1 MLNWWL
7 IVLLIFVVLLCVGLS
22 VYLLFY
28 FTSEE
33 DDGEAYGAKVIVVVG
48 MVISMG
54 VVLLLPLDVSNSVD
68 PTIPNKY
75 INTLNM
81 TLAWQIV
88 FWILFSMTFIIVP
101 FVMFY
106 YEAYD
111 PDHNRIGKQIL
122 QAFIYTIGI
131 CGIFALICGLCYKFI
146 GVAIIPVLTYEG
158 FPEMISNMEFI
169 LYNGTGKM
177 LDVEIPVDFFTYC
190 VGMMCFLGW
199 IAFLFYGGI
208 GVVSFPFDL
217 IIGFIKRTKSIS
229 LIRFK
234 EEMNVIALK
243 GDILLKLSLNLQ
255 KKCRGFISISLRNK
269 IHILRNE
276 TYFLEAQQEQLIWAY
291 TKAGGSPFIIYGRL
305 FVGIFSLCLSILWIL
320 HIFIYNT
327 FYKNLFLNQ
336 ILISLNN
343 IFELFG
349 IFIYGIFIFYLIW
362 ISFEGQVRLGI
373 RLIFFQ
379 IYPLKPHD
387 TTLNALL
394 FNISIS
400 LLISPAIIEFASRSF
415 QEYGPRTTIN
425 ALMNI
430 YVLHLKGIG
439 IFIRWADVCFAGMSL
454 LAVIWVLLCPV
465 HKRIKDPTKL
475 RL

>member
-7 IVLLIFVVLLCVGLS
+7 IVLLIFVVILCVGLS

-33 DDGEAYGAKVIVVVG
+33 DDGEAYGAKVIVVIG

-54 VVLLLPLDVSNSVD
+54 VVLLLPLDVANAVD
-68 PTIPNKY
+68 PTISNKY
-75 INTLNM
+75 KNTLNM
-81 TLAWQIV
+81 TLMWQIV
-88 FWILFSMTFIIVP
+88 LWLLFCMTFIIVP
-101 FVMFY
+101 FVMFF

-111 PDHNRIGKQIL
+111 PDNNRISKQII
-122 QAFIYTIGI
+122 QAIIYTIGI
-131 CGIFALICGLCYKFI
+131 LSIFFIICGICYTFI
-146 GVAIIPVLTYEG
+146 GVTIIPILTYEG
-158 FPEMISNMEFI
+158 FPQFISDI
-169 LYNGTGKM
+169 QYISYNGTGIFINI
-177 LDVEIPVDFFTYC
+177 EIPVNFFTYC
-190 VGMMCFLGW
+190 VGIMCFFGW
-199 IAFLFYGGI
+199 IAFFIYGGLGI
-208 GVVSFPFDL
+208 ISFPLDL
-217 IIGFIKRTKSIS
+217 IFGFIKRTKSINNYH
-229 LIRFK
+229 FK
-234 EEMNVIALK
+234 EEMNIIALK

-255 KKCRGFISISLRNK
+255 KKCRGIISISQRNK

-276 TYFLEAQQEQLIWAY
+276 TYILEAQQEQLIWAY

-305 FVGIFSLCLSILWIL
+305 LLGIISLFISIIWIL

-327 FYKNLFLNQ
+327 FHKSSFLNQ
-336 ILISLNN
+336 ILISLDH
-343 IFELFG
+343 IFGLFG
-349 IFIYGIFIFYLIW
+349 IIIYGILIFYLIW
-362 ISFEGQVRLGI
+362 ISFEGQVRLGM
-373 RLIFFQ
+373 RFIFFQ

-387 TTLNALL
+387 TTLNAFL
-394 FNISIS
+394 FNISLS

-439 IFIRWADVCFAGMSL
+439 IFIRWADVCFTGISL
-454 LAVIWVLLCPV
+454 LSIIWVLLCPV

>member
-7 IVLLIFVVLLCVGLS
+7 IVLLILVILLCVGLS

-33 DDGEAYGAKVIVVVG
+33 DDGEAYGAKVIVVLG

-81 TLAWQIV
+81 TLMWQIV
-88 FWILFSMTFIIVP
+88 LWILFSMTFIIVP

-111 PDHNRIGKQIL
+111 PDYNRIRKQII
-122 QAFIYTIGI
+122 QAILYTIGI
-131 CGIFALICGLCYKFI
+131 LSIFFIICGICYTFI
-146 GVAIIPVLTYEG
+146 GIAIIPVLTYEG
-158 FPEMISNMEFI
+158 LPQLISDMEWI
-169 LYNGTGKM
+169 SYNGTGK
-177 LDVEIPVDFFTYC
+177 VINIEIPVHFFTYC
-190 VGMMCFLGW
+190 VGIMCFLGW
-199 IAFLFYGGI
+199 IAFLFYGGLGI
-208 GVVSFPFDL
+208 ISFPLDL
-217 IIGFIKRTKSIS
+217 IFGFIKRTKSIHIS
-229 LIRFK
+229 RFK
-234 EEMNVIALK
+234 EEMNLIALK
-243 GDILLKLSLNLQ
+243 SDILLELSLNLQ
-255 KKCRGFISISLRNK
+255 KKCRGIISISLRNK

-276 TYFLEAQQEQLIWAY
+276 TYLLEAQQEQLIWAY

-305 FVGIFSLCLSILWIL
+305 LLGIMSLCISILWIL

-327 FYKNLFLNQ
+327 FHKNLFLNQ
-336 ILISLNN
+336 ILISINN

-349 IFIYGIFIFYLIW
+349 IIIYGIFIFYLIW
-362 ISFEGQVRLGI
+362 ISFEGQVRLGM

-439 IFIRWADVCFAGMSL
+439 IFIRWADVCFAGISL
-454 LAVIWVLLCPV
+454 LAVLWVLLCPV